1 MIVGEQMKHFI
12 KTYFVSIFAVLMV
25 LLMVSGIYIFLNKE
39 HFAFAGI
46 KDTINSFS
54 KYSDL
59 ELSDIERAQKYS
71 SRTNILIIGK
81 EHQRTDT
88 IMFLSYDEKEKKAN
102 VISIPRD
109 TYYKREGY
117 KSTSA
122 NKINAIYQSEG
133 IVGLMSAV
141 EDILGLDIDN
151 YVEID
156 YNALVSI
163 VNAVGG
169 VDVYIPV
176 DMNYD
181 DPYDNP
187 PLSIHFEKGDAHLD
201 GQDALRFL
209 RFRKNNDGVGYPDGD
224 LGRIRTQQAFVQNL
238 IDKCISLKIVDVV
251 TSCFAYVETD
261 ISLIDAVELASGLIG
276 FSSDNVE
283 MTTMDC
289 YGKYIDGLSFVVPNE
304 RSIKKYV
311 YDMYGI
317 YYEDSIIVN
326 NEE

>member
-1 MIVGEQMKHFI
+1 MKHLI
-12 KTYFVSIFAVLMV
+12 KTYFVSIVAILIIILMI
-25 LLMVSGIYIFLNKE
+25 SGIYIFMNKDN
-39 HFAFAGI
+39 FAFAGI
-46 KDTINSFS
+46 RNVINSFS

-59 ELSDIERAQKYS
+59 ELSDIDRAQKYS
-71 SRTNILIIGK
+71 SRKNILIVGK

-102 VISIPRD
+102 IISIPRD

-117 KSTSA
+117 KSAAA

-141 EDILGLDIDN
+141 EKILGLDIDN

-156 YNALVSI
+156 YNALVAV
-163 VNAVGG
+163 VNAVDG
-169 VDVYIPV
+169 VDVNIPM

-181 DPYDNP
+181 DPSDNP
-187 PLSIHFEKGDAHLD
+187 PLSIHFKKGPAHLD

-224 LGRIRTQQAFVQNL
+224 LGRIKTQQAFVSNL
-238 IDKCISLKIVDVV
+238 IDRCISLKIVDVINN
-251 TSCFAYVETD
+251 CFNYVETD
-261 ISLIDAVELASGLIG
+261 ITLIDAVELASGLIG

-283 MTTMDC
+283 MITMDC

-304 RSIKKYV
+304 RSIRKYV

-317 YYEDSIIVN
+317 YYEDTIIVN